1 VGVTA
6 LLVAL
11 AANSQP
17 ARAFCIW
24 GFGSCKTSS
33 PFVGEYTL
41 DGNSAATLIVT
52 PGKITSR
59 TGPVSFS
66 VDYTVKSSEGR
77 NVVIEVSPPEPKE
90 TLQIAVEKDLIRIRS
105 KHPFGDWK
113 RKAPGR

>member
-1 VGVTA
+1 M
-6 LLVAL
+6 LVA
-11 AANSQP
+11 SSEP

-24 GFGSCKTSS
+24 GFGRCETSS
-33 PFVGEYTL
+33 PIVGEYTH
-41 DGNSAATLIVT
+41 DGNSAATLSVT

-77 NVVIEVSPPEPKE
+77 NMVIEVSPPAPKE
-90 TLQIAVEKDLIRIRS
+90 TLQIEVEKDLIRIRS
-105 KHPFGDWK
+105 KHPFAGDWE